1 MAPVTTTTATT
12 TYTARCT
19 REGKWW
25 VVHVPEID
33 HSTQARRL
41 DQVPETVADLVSL
54 FTDLDPA
61 DVTVHVT
68 VAWPEALATL
78 VAEVE
83 AARADAEARAAA
95 AADLR
100 LALAADLTREGL
112 SVRDIARVL
121 GVSHQRV
128 AQLLAQ
134 HDTTDPA
141 GAAGTPGTG

>member
-1 MAPVTTTTATT
+1 MAPVTTTTTTT
-12 TYTARCT
+12 TYTAVCT

-41 DQVPETVADLVSL
+41 DQVPEIVADLVSL

-61 DVTVHVT
+61 DVNVEVT
-68 VAWPEALATL
+68 VAWSEALAAR

-95 AADLR
+95 ATDLR

-112 SVRDIARVL
+112 SVRDVARVL
-121 GVSHQRV
+121 GISHQRV
-128 AQLLAQ
+128 AQLLAR
-134 HDTTDPA
+134 HPSIDVALADTARTD
-141 GAAGTPGTG
+141 

>member
-1 MAPVTTTTATT
+1 MTPVTTTT
-12 TYTARCT
+12 YNARCT

-25 VVHVPEID
+25 VIHVPEID

-61 DVTVHVT
+61 EVTVHVT
-68 VAWPEALATL
+68 VAWP
-78 VAEVE
+78 
-83 AARADAEARAAA
+83 EARAAA

-112 SVRDIARVL
+112 SVRDVARVL

-128 AQLLAQ
+128 AQLLGQ
-134 HDTTDPA
+134 HESIDPA
-141 GAAGTPGTG
+141 ATPSARADRRTGTTPPRGRSARTGA